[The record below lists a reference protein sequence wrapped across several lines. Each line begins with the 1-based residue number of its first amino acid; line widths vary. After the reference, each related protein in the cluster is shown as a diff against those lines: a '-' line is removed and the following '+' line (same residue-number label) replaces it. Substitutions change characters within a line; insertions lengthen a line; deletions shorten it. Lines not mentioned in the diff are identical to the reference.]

1 MAFTTLADRFA
12 QSSQEI
18 YGKFATRQTPD
29 GQPYISI
36 LPDTADSRSRI
47 KSDSQ
52 SVPVVS
58 TQRDVTRV
66 SRFLKSSDGLLF
78 IAKQTLLQTGNTF
91 VNTKLFNPASVLL
104 NTVPFVHARRHIVTS
119 AIVPNPSGLLQN
131 STVSDTAGRIK
142 IITTGGPTLPS
153 LSLRSFVST
162 QLKKAANTII
172 PFPQN
177 YLASRPEYRTFG
189 YTGGA
194 LTPKSSGPVIV
205 DPQPLSS
212 RGLPR
217 LSTTATVKS
226 IVQKKVTTTLTG
238 LATSVIRKLGGRI
251 QVPAALKEPEKI
263 PDFVRAAEQF
273 RDNQLK
279 RTKDRFNSKFF
290 AEKQFYQQNIASSVI
305 ETSGINP
312 VINGSAGSVLDPLN
326 IGLDG
331 SADAGTEQ
339 GKTDR
344 IGYGGINT
352 KHEGKGV
359 DIIRFVFTDSND
371 NNVQFRAFISQLK
384 ESTKTEFNEQ
394 RYVGR
399 TERFVTY
406 GGAKRSVS
414 MNFNIAAFSQK
425 ELINAWTKVNFLTG
439 LAFPADVSESG
450 FMVPPLFKIT
460 VGGIYDNQPCYIE
473 TLDFDFIDENITFDV
488 DREVSQTI
496 NVTMTISLLEKR
508 SKFYNSPFYKITE
521 DLPAYYSARLASTV
535 PIRSNNVVDAAVKEA
550 ARRGVTRV
558 ELSLRDR
565 VRFATSAVV
574 SGNLR
579 APESVLRIPAPRQIP
594 LPNNTE
600 VQKIKSALRQYE
612 RTEADANFVRIAAA
626 AFCQD
631 AGEDKDACINNY
643 LSGGN

>member
-1 MAFTTLADRFA
+1 
-12 QSSQEI
+12 
-18 YGKFATRQTPD
+18 
-29 GQPYISI
+29 
-36 LPDTADSRSRI
+36 
-47 KSDSQ
+47 
-52 SVPVVS
+52 
-58 TQRDVTRV
+58 
-66 SRFLKSSDGLLF
+66 
-78 IAKQTLLQTGNTF
+78 
-91 VNTKLFNPASVLL
+91 
-104 NTVPFVHARRHIVTS
+104 
-119 AIVPNPSGLLQN
+119 
-131 STVSDTAGRIK
+131 
-142 IITTGGPTLPS
+142 
-153 LSLRSFVST
+153 
-162 QLKKAANTII
+162 
-172 PFPQN
+172 
-177 YLASRPEYRTFG
+177 
-189 YTGGA
+189 
-194 LTPKSSGPVIV
+194 
-205 DPQPLSS
+205 
-212 RGLPR
+212 
-217 LSTTATVKS
+217 
-226 IVQKKVTTTLTG
+226 
-238 LATSVIRKLGGRI
+238 
-251 QVPAALKEPEKI
+251 
-263 PDFVRAAEQF
+263 
-273 RDNQLK
+273 
-279 RTKDRFNSKFF
+279 
-290 AEKQFYQQNIASSVI
+290 
-305 ETSGINP
+305 
-312 VINGSAGSVLDPLN
+312 
-326 IGLDG
+326 
-331 SADAGTEQ
+331 
-339 GKTDR
+339 
-344 IGYGGINT
+344 
-352 KHEGKGV
+352 
-359 DIIRFVFTDSND
+359 
-371 NNVQFRAFISQLK
+371 
-384 ESTKTEFNEQ
+384 
-394 RYVGR
+394 
-399 TERFVTY
+399 
-406 GGAKRSVS
+406 